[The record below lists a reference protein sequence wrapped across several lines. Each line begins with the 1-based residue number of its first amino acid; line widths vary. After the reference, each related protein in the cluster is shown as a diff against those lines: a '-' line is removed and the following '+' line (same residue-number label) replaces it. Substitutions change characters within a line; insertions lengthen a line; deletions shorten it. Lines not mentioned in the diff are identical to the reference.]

1 MTINKKI
8 LRSVKKDLS
17 FYITG
22 TVLTAITVMLLVG
35 AFAVGDTLT
44 VTFEDYFKKTNVED
58 AQFKTDVS
66 IPAGDIGRLEE
77 KYDVVLEPQRYFEIL
92 RDESR
97 VRIFSATDRINLYTV
112 SEGRKAENENE
123 IAITYNYA
131 KLHDIKTGDTID
143 INGAKYT
150 VSGLCMKPD
159 YSIMLYDFTVMIAD
173 NNGFGIGIINRDTMD
188 SVSTVNTYYSVVY
201 NDKSKV
207 NAFRKEIYEKY
218 GTTEYIERA
227 ANNRIELILA
237 EADNLK
243 AEFGLYCPMLLVVV
257 VAVIA
262 MVLAKKIKREGKN
275 IGTLMALGYRR
286 GDLIKHYIIYGLI
299 PAVFGDILG
308 IIFSI
313 PFSKLFCEFFFGD
326 AEHIEY
332 TVKYPVGLSIVA
344 LLVPIVVYSLVAFIV
359 IVSSLKG
366 DIIPLLKGLKK
377 TKTVRLLRGKNVS
390 LKLIYNVRSVFVNGF
405 RSITLIIGIA
415 VATLVIVLGGS
426 FEDAYDNLIEEKV
439 PMAMMGGRYEY
450 GFKDFQSK
458 NPYGGTP
465 IFDVSFGVSG
475 SDDRFNLI
483 GVNPSES
490 SLEIKT
496 TDGRELDY
504 SKYYMSTSA
513 ATMFGI
519 KPGDTFTLYHTSTME
534 ETTVRIEGLFKND
547 IISLVIS
554 GKENVSKRTGHNVN
568 EYNVIISMDELDIPE
583 DLLIKNASLEDYRT
597 QAKTISSTA
606 GIVLKILKVLGV
618 GICILIVT
626 MMSGMLVEE
635 SSRNISMLR
644 VLGYRSGEEKRFV
657 LTSNHLLLPV
667 GFIIGVPLGYLTSYS
682 MIIPSAQYSGM
693 IMSLPVKGSTIL
705 SCMVFLVISYV
716 IATLLSG
723 KKFNKVDMVES
734 LKCPLE

>member
-22 TVLTAITVMLLVG
+22 TLLTAITVMLLIG

-173 NNGFGIGIINRDTMD
+173 NNGFGIGIINRDAMD

-513 ATMFGI
+513 ATMFGV
-519 KPGDTFTLYHTSTME
+519 KPGDTFTIYHTSTME

-554 GKENVSKRTGHNVN
+554 GKENVSKLTGHDVN

-716 IATLLSG
+716 IATFLSG

>member
-22 TVLTAITVMLLVG
+22 TLLTAITVMLLIG

-77 KYDVVLEPQRYFEIL
+77 KYDVIMEPQRYFEIL

-173 NNGFGIGIINRDTMD
+173 NNGFGIGIINRDAMD

-207 NAFRKEIYEKY
+207 NAFRKEIYENY

-243 AEFGLYCPMLLVVV
+243 AEFGLYCPVLLVVV

-286 GDLIKHYIIYGLI
+286 GDLIIHYIIYGLI

-377 TKTVRLLRGKNVS
+377 TKNVRLLRGKNVS
-390 LKLIYNVRSVFVNGF
+390 LNLIYNVRSVFVNGF

-475 SDDRFNLI
+475 NDDRFNLI

-513 ATMFGI
+513 ATMFGV
-519 KPGDTFTLYHTSTME
+519 KPGDTFTIYHTSMME

-554 GKENVSKRTGHNVN
+554 GKENVSKLTGHDVN

-657 LTSNHLLLPV
+657 LTSNHLLMPV

-716 IATLLSG
+716 IATFLSG
-723 KKFNKVDMVES
+723 KKFNEVDMVES

>member
-22 TVLTAITVMLLVG
+22 TLLTAITVMLLIG

-44 VTFEDYFKKTNVED
+44 VTFKDYFKKTNVED

-77 KYDVVLEPQRYFEIL
+77 KYDVILEPQRYFEIL

-131 KLHDIKTGDTID
+131 KLHDVKTGDTID

-173 NNGFGIGIINRDTMD
+173 NNGFGIGIINRDAMD

-207 NAFRKEIYEKY
+207 NAFRKEIYENY

-405 RSITLIIGIA
+405 RSITLVIGIA

-513 ATMFGI
+513 ATMFGV
-519 KPGDTFTLYHTSTME
+519 KQGDTFTLYHTSTME

-554 GKENVSKRTGHNVN
+554 GKENVSKLTGHDVN

-644 VLGYRSGEEKRFV
+644 VLGYRLGEEKRFV

>member
-8 LRSVKKDLS
+8 LRRVKKDLS

-22 TVLTAITVMLLVG
+22 TLLTAITVMLLIG

-44 VTFEDYFKKTNVED
+44 ETFEDYFKRTNVED

-77 KYDVVLEPQRYFEIL
+77 KYNVVLETQRYFEIL

-97 VRIFSATDRINLYTV
+97 LRIFSATDRINLYTV

-173 NNGFGIGIINRDTMD
+173 NNGFGIGIINRDAMD

-207 NAFRKEIYEKY
+207 NAFRKEIYENY

-286 GDLIKHYIIYGLI
+286 GDLIKHYIVYGLI

-332 TVKYPVGLSIVA
+332 TVKYPVGLPIVA
-344 LLVPIVVYSLVAFIV
+344 LLVPIVVYSLVAFMV

-405 RSITLIIGIA
+405 RSITLVIGIA

-513 ATMFGI
+513 ATMFGV

-554 GKENVSKRTGHNVN
+554 GKENVSKLTGHDVN

-583 DLLIKNASLEDYRT
+583 DLLIKNASLEDYQT

>member
-8 LRSVKKDLS
+8 LRRVKKDLS

-22 TVLTAITVMLLVG
+22 TLLTAITVMLLIG

-44 VTFEDYFKKTNVED
+44 ETFEDYFKRTNVED

-77 KYDVVLEPQRYFEIL
+77 KYNVVLETQRYFEIL

-97 VRIFSATDRINLYTV
+97 LRIFSATDRINLYTV

-173 NNGFGIGIINRDTMD
+173 NNGFGIGIINRDAMD

-227 ANNRIELILA
+227 ANNRIELILL

-332 TVKYPVGLSIVA
+332 TVKYPVGLPIVA

-405 RSITLIIGIA
+405 RSITLVIGIA

-513 ATMFGI
+513 ATMFGV

-554 GKENVSKRTGHNVN
+554 GKENVSKLTGHDVN

>member
-1 MTINKKI
+1 MIINKKI
-8 LRSVKKDLS
+8 LRSVSKNLS

-22 TVLTAITVMLLVG
+22 TILTAITVMLLIG

-44 VTFEDYFKKTNVED
+44 DTFNDYFEKTNVED
-58 AQFKTDVS
+58 AEFKTNIL
-66 IPAGDIGRLEE
+66 IPAQEIDKLEK
-77 KYDVVLEPQRYFEIL
+77 KYDVILEPQRYFEIL
-92 RDESR
+92 QGESR
-97 VRIFSATDRINLYTV
+97 MRIFSATERINLYTI
-112 SEGRKAENENE
+112 SEGSKAEKENE

-131 KLHDIKTGDTID
+131 KLHDIKIGDAID
-143 INGAKYT
+143 INGVKYT

-173 NNGFGIGIINRDTMD
+173 NKGFGIGIISSDAMD
-188 SVSTVNTYYSVVY
+188 SVNDVNTYYSVVY
-201 NDKSKV
+201 NDKSKI
-207 NAFRKEIYEKY
+207 NAFRKEVYDSYE
-218 GTTEYIERA
+218 TTEYIERT
-227 ANNRIELILA
+227 ANNRIELILT

-243 AEFGLYCPMLLVVV
+243 AEFALYCPMLLIVV

-286 GDLIKHYIIYGLI
+286 SDLTKHYLIYGLI
-299 PAVFGDILG
+299 PAVLGDILG
-308 IIFSI
+308 IIGSI

-326 AEHIEY
+326 AERIEY
-332 TVKYPVGLSIVA
+332 SVKYPVGLSIVA
-344 LLVPIVVYSLVAFIV
+344 LLVPVVVYSLVSIIV

-377 TKTVRLLRGKNVS
+377 TKTVRFMRGKNVP
-390 LKLIYNVRSVFVNGF
+390 LKLIYNIRSVFVNGF

-415 VATLVIVLGGS
+415 VATLVIVLGAS

-439 PMAMMGGRYEY
+439 PMAMMGGKYEY
-450 GFKDFQSK
+450 GFKEFQGE

-475 SDDRFNLI
+475 KNDRFNLI
-483 GVNPSES
+483 GVDPQES
-490 SLEIKT
+490 ALEFKT
-496 TDGRELDY
+496 TDGREIDY

-513 ATMFGI
+513 ATVFGV

-534 ETTVRIEGLFKND
+534 ETTIRIEGLFKND
-547 IISLVIS
+547 IISLVIT
-554 GKENVSKRTGHNVN
+554 GKENASKLIGHDVS
-568 EYNVIISMDELDIPE
+568 EYNVIISMEELDIPE
-583 DLLIKNASLEDYRT
+583 ELLIKNASLEDYQT
-597 QAKTISSTA
+597 QAKTLSSTA

-657 LTSNHLLLPV
+657 LTSNHLLLPI

-682 MIIPSAQYSGM
+682 MIVPSAQYSGM
-693 IMSLPVKGSTIL
+693 LMSLPVKMSTIVL
-705 SCMVFLVISYV
+705 CMIFLIISYV
-716 IATLLSG
+716 VATFLSG